1 MIYIQIIC
9 PRNHHVLKS
18 TVACDFT
25 DVNLANADDFTLPQ
39 KVHELKAIHY
49 TRLDNALQE
58 TNHFGKK
65 KVKKSCFDQGH

>member
-1 MIYIQIIC
+1 M
-9 PRNHHVLKS
+9 LKS

-49 TRLDNALQE
+49 TRLDNALHE
-58 TNHFGKK
+58 FIILEKK
-65 KVKKSCFDQGH
+65 LKIDQDSNP